1 MFMEFLHTFI
11 LSFIPVF
18 VAMDPVGILPLYI
31 SFTKDMD
38 FPHRRRVTVEALGT
52 ALVVTVVF
60 MFVGRGI
67 FRVLG
72 ITLADF
78 QIAGGLLLL
87 LISILDMV
95 SSTKEMRDPGSQAEV
110 GVVPLGIPLIAGPA
124 VLTTELLLLQQ
135 YGLPATAA
143 ALIVNLALA
152 WLGFRLANNITR
164 ILGQGGVR
172 AISKVISLLLAA
184 IAVMMI
190 RLGVQTIIKGGG
202 G

>member
-52 ALVVTVVF
+52 ALVVTVVL
-60 MFVGRGI
+60 MLVGGGT
-67 FRVLG
+67 FSVLA
-72 ITLADF
+72 ITWADF
-78 QIAGGLLLL
+78 KLAGGLLLL